1 MSSVFSACV
10 LSHVS
15 HIWLFA
21 ILWTAACQPPLS
33 MGFSREEY
41 WSGLPPCSPPGDLLN
56 QGLNSCHLHLLH
68 WQVGSLPLVP
78 PGKPRV
84 FSCFSVTQSYMTICK
99 PMDHSTSGL
108 PVLNHFLKFV
118 QTHVHWAGDAI
129 QPSCALL
136 MLPSTSP
143 SIRVFSNELT
153 LHIRWPKYW
162 SFNFSISPSNEYSG
176 LISFKID
183 WSPCHLRDSQ
193 ESSSAP
199 QFESI
204 NFSALSLLYCP
215 VLTSVHDYWKQHSFD
230 YTDICLYFLICCL
243 GLS

>member
-1 MSSVFSACV
+1 MYFLHVCWVTSVISDSLRSYELQPARLLCPWGSPGKNTGVGCHHALLQGISS
-10 LSHVS
+10 
-15 HIWLFA
+15 
-21 ILWTAACQPPLS
+21 T
-33 MGFSREEY
+33 
-41 WSGLPPCSPPGDLLN
+41 
-56 QGLNSCHLHLLH
+56 QGSNSCHLHLLH

-108 PVLNHFLKFV
+108 PVLNHFLEFV

-136 MLPSTSP
+136 LLPSTSP
-143 SIRVFSNELT
+143 SIRVFSNEST

-230 YTDICLYFLICCL
+230 YTDICLCFLICCL